1 MPEQISH
8 LHDHIATISK
18 HEQEFLG
25 RRTRSEKLGDSLGN
39 FIGSLTFVSIHV
51 VWFGAWMLVN
61 LFQLGLR
68 HFDPFPFS
76 LLNTIVA
83 VEAIFLASFIVMRQ
97 SRASRRS
104 DERDHLMLQ
113 ILMLA
118 EKEITAVLSVERE
131 LAGRMGLREVA
142 GDAEIQQLSQ
152 QTSIDDIAQSVQHEL
167 SKDLTKEG

>member
-1 MPEQISH
+1 MPEASSH
-8 LHDHIATISK
+8 FRDHIATISK
-18 HEQEFLG
+18 HEQEFLE
-25 RRTRSEKLGDSLGN
+25 RRTPSEKLGDLLGRLV
-39 FIGSLTFVSIHV
+39 GSLAFVLVHICWFAGWLSINI
-51 VWFGAWMLVN
+51 FP
-61 LFQLGLR
+61 LGVR

-118 EKEITAVLSVERE
+118 EKEITATLSVGRD
-131 LAGRMGLREVA
+131 LAASMGLNEVVK
-142 GDAEIQQLSQ
+142 DAEIQQLSQ
-152 QTSIDDIAQSVQHEL
+152 QTSIDELAQTVQTEL
-167 SKDLTKEG
+167 AKE